1 MQRSVLFMD
10 VLRRR
15 GNQFIDHYRA
25 GKPPVL
31 VFEYE
36 LVIDGASLERPCNY
50 MLLRIKPE
58 PGEKT
63 DPTKRPYVVFD
74 PRAGHG
80 PGIGG
85 SKEKSQVGV
94 ALKAGHPVYF
104 VAFRPKPVPGQT
116 LRDIALAE
124 KIFLDKVIELHPDA
138 EAKPAIVGNC
148 QAGWAIMILSA
159 LAPEQASVISIAGSP
174 LSYWAGKEGK
184 DPMRYFGGL
193 MGGNWL
199 AAFSSDLG
207 GGIFDGANL
216 VSNFEFLNPANAIIG
231 KPYNLYSKVDTEAER
246 YLDFER
252 WWSGHFLLTRDEIV
266 ELTSELFIGNK
277 LTRGH
282 IVSRDGTPVD
292 LREIRA
298 PIVVIASE
306 GDNITPPPQA
316 LNWILDLYDDVDE
329 IRANE
334 QTIIYTVNRSVG
346 HLGIF
351 VSGRVA
357 VKEHAEFVSS
367 IELVETLPAGL
378 FEMIIEE
385 VEPEGGVMPG
395 APSYVA
401 RFEARTLDD
410 IRAYDDGRD
419 DEKPF
424 EVVAHMS
431 EVNEGLYET
440 FVSPWLR
447 PFFNEGLAEF
457 QRFLHPQRQR
467 YFWWSDINPF
477 MAGIEVAATAIREK
491 REEAGAENIYRRT
504 ENVMVRSA
512 ETFLERLTTQRDLM
526 LEQFFKGVWTNPLLS
541 AFAGEA
547 ASFADSRKPHASRRK
562 EIEELRDLKLA
573 AIAKRC
579 EQGSFRQ
586 AIMRV
591 IYAAIRET
599 GKVDARG
606 FAAAQEIWKSHPRFS
621 EISRAELK
629 AEAKEAALMVS
640 YDIDKALDS
649 LPMLLTSRQ
658 EREEAVALL
667 RRIAEWRPDV
677 APEVKDLMVRVE
689 NILGTSEA
697 NGHGRIVPRS
707 AKPVAA
713 VPRAPKSGS
722 VATRKPTLRSR
733 H

>member
-1 MQRSVLFMD
+1 MD

-31 VFEYE
+31 VFDHE
-36 LVIDGASLERPCNY
+36 VIVDGTSLERPCNY

-58 PGEKT
+58 AGEKT

-94 ALKAGHPVYF
+94 ALRAGHPVYF

-116 LRDIALAE
+116 LRDVALAE
-124 KIFLDKVIELHPDA
+124 KLFLDKVAELHPDA

-159 LAPEQASVISIAGSP
+159 LAPDQASVISIAGSP

-193 MGGNWL
+193 TGGNWL
-199 AAFSSDLG
+199 AALAADLG

-216 VSNFEFLNPANAIIG
+216 VSNFEFLNPANALIG
-231 KPYNLYSKVDTEAER
+231 KPYNLYSKVDTEADR
-246 YLDFER
+246 YLGFER
-252 WWSGHFLLTRDEIV
+252 WWSGHFLLTRDEIL

-277 LTRGH
+277 LTRGRL
-282 IVSRDGTPVD
+282 VDRSGDPVD

-316 LNWILDLYDDVDE
+316 LNWILDLYDDVEE

-334 QTIIYTVNRSVG
+334 QTIVYTVNRSVG

-351 VSGRVA
+351 VSGKVA

-367 IELVETLPAGL
+367 IELIETLPPGL
-378 FEMIIEE
+378 FEMVIEE
-385 VEPEGGVMPG
+385 IEPEGGVTPG
-395 APSYVA
+395 APAYVA

-424 EVVAHMS
+424 EVVAQMS

-440 FVSPWLR
+440 FVSPWLK
-447 PFFNEGLAEF
+447 PFANEGMAEM
-457 QRFLHPQRQR
+457 QRFFHPQRQR
-467 YFWWSDINPF
+467 YLWCSDVNPF
-477 MAGIEVAATAIREK
+477 MAGIEVAANAIREK
-491 REEAGAENIYRRT
+491 REEAEPDNVYRRT
-504 ENVMVRSA
+504 EDLIMRSSEA
-512 ETFLERLTTQRDLM
+512 FLEKMTAQRDLM
-526 LEQFFKGVWTNPLLS
+526 LEQVFKGIWTNPLVVALS
-541 AFAGEA
+541 GQA
-547 ASFADSRKPHASRRK
+547 ASYADSRKPRASKRK

-573 AIAKRC
+573 AIEKRC
-579 EQGSFRQ
+579 QQGSFRQ
-586 AIMRV
+586 AVMRV
-591 IYAAIRET
+591 IYASIRET
-599 GKVDARG
+599 GRVDARG
-606 FAAAQEIWKSHPRFS
+606 YAAAQEIWKSHPRFDG
-621 EISRAELK
+621 ISWAELK
-629 AEAKEAALMVS
+629 TEAREAALMVS
-640 YDIDKALDS
+640 HDVDKALES
-649 LPMLLTSRQ
+649 LPMLLETRQ

-667 RRIAEWRPDV
+667 RRLAEWRPDV
-677 APEVKDLMVRVE
+677 ALDVKELMARVE
-689 NILGTSEA
+689 KILGMEA
-697 NGHGRIVPRS
+697 PDGPRRIAARG
-707 AKPVAA
+707 AKPVA
-713 VPRAPKSGS
+713 VMPHAPKAGS
-722 VATRKPTLRSR
+722 LAARKPTSRSK